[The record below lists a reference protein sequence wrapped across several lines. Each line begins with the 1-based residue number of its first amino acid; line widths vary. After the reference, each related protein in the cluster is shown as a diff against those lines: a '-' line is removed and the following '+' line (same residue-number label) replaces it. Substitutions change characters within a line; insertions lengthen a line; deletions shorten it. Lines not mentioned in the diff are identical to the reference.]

1 VLTVHRFSSIDDA
14 IRLANDTDYGLAAGV
29 WTTNVNCAHRMAAEI
44 KAGQVF
50 INDYAGGSVAS
61 PFGGYK
67 RSGFGRE
74 RGVEAMQHYTQIKSV
89 HLRLRT

>member
-1 VLTVHRFSSIDDA
+1 
-14 IRLANDTDYGLAAGV
+14 
-29 WTTNVNCAHRMAAEI
+29 MAAEI